1 MMVILKLELCILYL
15 KNKKGDFKRVGGH
28 GIPSQVSQT
37 EEKNRRWDDLRP
49 LGVCQVSSVT
59 PTLRLQSPK
68 ERNPR
73 ALPQP

>member
-1 MMVILKLELCILYL
+1 M
-15 KNKKGDFKRVGGH
+15 GGH

-59 PTLRLQSPK
+59 LTLRLQSPK
-68 ERNPR
+68 ERNPT